1 MRERVALSK
10 VSGTLSSAK
19 AEPQVILGEQGGYRT
34 TAGRPEGRLCSCIVA
49 GASTRSGL
57 LRIRPAARS
66 THGLFETSREG
77 SEKTVNAAALAEP
90 DSAPQ
95 SGRDQSNDH
104 PAAGRFAEFFA
115 GIGLVREAI
124 EPLGW
129 QCVFANDIAPRK
141 EEMYRRRF
149 GGEHFRLGDIHELGI
164 GDLPA
169 GLDLVTASF
178 PCIDLS
184 LAGNRA
190 GLAGR
195 HSGTIWPFLDIVTA
209 LCIRRTPPSAVLLE
223 NVTGFLTSRGGD
235 DLAHVCRRLAAVD
248 YVIDLLV
255 VDARWFRPQSRP
267 RLFVTAQQRER
278 GGEPWRPSDSRPS
291 RVRPAAVRRFEA
303 AHPELPFV
311 DLRLPVPPARALA
324 PLVSVLDDLP
334 PGDARWWPEGRTT
347 ALVAE
352 MAPQNRRRVDELL
365 AGERDGVATMYRRRR
380 NGRTVGELRP
390 DRLAGCLRTPQGGSS
405 VQFLVDC
412 RSGAP
417 RIRPLTGREY
427 ARLQGAD
434 SFPIEVNDRQ
444 ARLGF
449 GDAVCVQAVRWL
461 VQHAFDAERSAA
473 LDAPASSRATAP
485 IQFPY
490 APPTSGRDEPQ
501 QPLFK

>member
-1 MRERVALSK
+1 M
-10 VSGTLSSAK
+10 
-19 AEPQVILGEQGGYRT
+19 
-34 TAGRPEGRLCSCIVA
+34 
-49 GASTRSGL
+49 
-57 LRIRPAARS
+57 
-66 THGLFETSREG
+66 FETSREG
-77 SEKTVNAAALAEP
+77 SEKNASAPALAVP
-90 DSAPQ
+90 DSATKP
-95 SGRDQSNDH
+95 GERDRLSDA
-104 PAAGRFAEFFA
+104 PTAGRFAEFFA

-141 EEMYRRRF
+141 EGMYRRRF
-149 GGEHFRLGDIHELGI
+149 GGEHFHLGDIHDLGL
-164 GDLPA
+164 GDLPPR
-169 GLDLVTASF
+169 LDLVTASF

-209 LCIRRTPPSAVLLE
+209 LCIQRTPPSAVLLE
-223 NVTGFLTSRGGD
+223 NVTGFLTSRDGA
-235 DLAHVCRRLAAVD
+235 DLADVCRRLAAVD
-248 YVIDLLV
+248 YDIDVLV

-267 RLFVTAQQRER
+267 RLFVAARQRKLE
-278 GGEPWRPSDSRPS
+278 GPWRRSDSEHS

-311 DLRLPVPPARALA
+311 DLPLPAPPADA
-324 PLVSVLDDLP
+324 PDTLISVLEDLP
-334 PGDARWWPEGRTT
+334 PDDARWWPEDRTA
-347 ALVAE
+347 ALVTE
-352 MAPQNRRRVDELL
+352 MAPQNRHRVDELL

-412 RSGAP
+412 RSGGP
-417 RIRPLTGREY
+417 RIRPLTGPEY

-461 VQHAFDAERSAA
+461 VQYAFDPARSAA
-473 LDAPASSRATAP
+473 QNAPASARETAT
-485 IQFPY
+485 IQFPH
-490 APPTSGRDEPQ
+490 APPTSGRGEPQ
-501 QPLFK
+501 RPLFD

>member
-1 MRERVALSK
+1 M
-10 VSGTLSSAK
+10 
-19 AEPQVILGEQGGYRT
+19 
-34 TAGRPEGRLCSCIVA
+34 
-49 GASTRSGL
+49 
-57 LRIRPAARS
+57 
-66 THGLFETSREG
+66 FETSRQT
-77 SEKTVNAAALAEP
+77 SENTAEAPGHAVATSTSCPGPGEQDQTTNAL
-90 DSAPQ
+90 
-95 SGRDQSNDH
+95 
-104 PAAGRFAEFFA
+104 AAGRFAEFFA

-149 GGEHFRLGDIHELGI
+149 GDEHFHLGDIHDLGV
-164 GDLPA
+164 GDLPR

-195 HSGTIWPFLDIVTA
+195 HSGTIWPFLDIVTG

-223 NVTGFLTSRGGD
+223 NVTGFLTSRGGA
-235 DLAHVCRRLAAVD
+235 DLAAVCRRLAAVD
-248 YVIDLLV
+248 YVIDVLF

-267 RLFVTAQQRER
+267 RLFVAARQRDA
-278 GGEPWRPSDSRPS
+278 GGPWRPADSRPS
-291 RVRPAAVRRFEA
+291 RVRPAGVRRFEA
-303 AHPELPFV
+303 AHPDLPFV
-311 DLRLPVPPARALA
+311 DLPLPPPPAKA
-324 PLVSVLDDLP
+324 PGTLVAVLEDLP
-334 PGDARWWPEGRTT
+334 PDDDRWWPEDRVTT
-347 ALVAE
+347 LVAE

-365 AGERDGVATMYRRRR
+365 AGERDGVATMFRRRR
-380 NGRTVGELRP
+380 HGRTVGELRP

-412 RSGAP
+412 RSGTP

-434 SFPIEVNDRQ
+434 SFPIEVGDRQ

-461 VQHAFDAERSAA
+461 VQHAFASECKPA
-473 LDAPASSRATAP
+473 LDSPSALDKTAAVRY
-485 IQFPY
+485 PY
-490 APPTSGRDEPQ
+490 APPTSGRNEPQ
-501 QPLFK
+501 RPLFK

>member
-1 MRERVALSK
+1 M
-10 VSGTLSSAK
+10 
-19 AEPQVILGEQGGYRT
+19 
-34 TAGRPEGRLCSCIVA
+34 
-49 GASTRSGL
+49 
-57 LRIRPAARS
+57 
-66 THGLFETSREG
+66 FETSRER
-77 SEKTVNAAALAEP
+77 SEKTANTPVHTVP
-90 DSAPQ
+90 DSGPRPPERDRLSDAPT
-95 SGRDQSNDH
+95 
-104 PAAGRFAEFFA
+104 AGRFAEFFA

-149 GGEHFRLGDIHELGI
+149 GDEHFHLGDIHDLGI
-164 GDLPA
+164 GDLPR

-190 GLAGR
+190 GLAGQ

-209 LCIRRTPPSAVLLE
+209 LCIQRTPPSAVLLE
-223 NVTGFLTSRGGD
+223 NVTGFLTSRGGA
-235 DLAHVCRRLAAVD
+235 DLADVCRRLAAVE
-248 YVIDLLV
+248 YVIDVLL

-267 RLFVTAQQRER
+267 RLFVAARQRDSR
-278 GGEPWRPSDSRPS
+278 GPWHRSDSRPS

-311 DLRLPVPPARALA
+311 DLPLPGPPDQA
-324 PLVSVLDDLP
+324 PHALVSVLQEILP
-334 PGDARWWPEGRTT
+334 DDARWWPEDRTA

-352 MAPQNRRRVDELL
+352 MAPQNRRRVHELQ

-461 VQHAFDAERSAA
+461 VRHAFGSDCGAA
-473 LDAPASSRATAP
+473 LNAQRSSGETAAV
-485 IQFPY
+485 QYPY

-501 QPLFK
+501 RPLFE

>member
-1 MRERVALSK
+1 M
-10 VSGTLSSAK
+10 
-19 AEPQVILGEQGGYRT
+19 
-34 TAGRPEGRLCSCIVA
+34 
-49 GASTRSGL
+49 
-57 LRIRPAARS
+57 
-66 THGLFETSREG
+66 FETSRER
-77 SEKTVNAAALAEP
+77 SEKTAGTSPPAVP
-90 DSAPQ
+90 DSASRLGEQ
-95 SGRDQSNDH
+95 DRRSNA
-104 PAAGRFAEFFA
+104 PVAGRFAEFFA

-149 GGEHFRLGDIHELGI
+149 GGEHFRLGDIHDLGI
-164 GDLPA
+164 GDLPP

-190 GLAGR
+190 GLAGQ
-195 HSGTIWPFLDIVTA
+195 HSGTIWPFLEIVTA
-209 LCIRRTPPSAVLLE
+209 LCIQRTPPSAVLLE
-223 NVTGFLTSRGGD
+223 NVTGFLTSRDGA
-235 DLAHVCRRLAAVD
+235 DLADVCRRLAAVD
-248 YVIDLLV
+248 YVIDVLV

-267 RLFVTAQQRER
+267 RLFVAARQREL
-278 GGEPWRPSDSRPS
+278 GGPWRRSDSRPS

-311 DLRLPVPPARALA
+311 DLPLPAPPAGAHDT
-324 PLVSVLDDLP
+324 LVSVLEDLP
-334 PGDARWWPEGRTT
+334 PDDARWWPEDRTA
-347 ALVAE
+347 ALVAK
-352 MAPQNRRRVDELL
+352 MAPLNRRRVDELQ

-412 RSGAP
+412 RTGAP

-461 VQHAFDAERSAA
+461 VQHAFDAARSAA
-473 LDAPASSRATAP
+473 QNAPASARETAT
-485 IQFPY
+485 IQFPH
-490 APPTSGRDEPQ
+490 APPTSGRGEPQ
-501 QPLFK
+501 RPLFD

>member
-1 MRERVALSK
+1 MF
-10 VSGTLSSAK
+10 GTS
-19 AEPQVILGEQGGYRT
+19 Q
-34 TAGRPEGRLCSCIVA
+34 
-49 GASTRSGL
+49 
-57 LRIRPAARS
+57 
-66 THGLFETSREG
+66 EG
-77 SEKTVNAAALAEP
+77 SEKTANTSSLGAP
-90 DSAPQ
+90 DCASTSRLGGQDRLSDAPV
-95 SGRDQSNDH
+95 
-104 PAAGRFAEFFA
+104 AGRFAEFFA

-129 QCVFANDIAPRK
+129 QCVFANDIATRK

-149 GGEHFRLGDIHELGI
+149 GGEHFHLGDIHELGI
-164 GDLPA
+164 GDLPP

-209 LCIRRTPPSAVLLE
+209 LCIQRTPPSAVLLE
-223 NVTGFLTSRGGD
+223 NVTGFLTSRKGA
-235 DLAHVCRRLAAVD
+235 DLADVCRRLAAVD
-248 YVIDLLV
+248 YVIDVLV

-267 RLFVTAQQRER
+267 RLFVAAQQRQC
-278 GGEPWRPSDSRPS
+278 GGPWRRSGSRPS
-291 RVRPAAVRRFEA
+291 RLRPAAVRRFEA

-311 DLRLPVPPARALA
+311 DLPVPAPPAETRDT
-324 PLVSVLDDLP
+324 LVSVLEALP
-334 PGDARWWPEGRTT
+334 LDDARWWPEDRVAT
-347 ALVAE
+347 LVAD
-352 MAPQNRRRVDELL
+352 MAPQNRRRVNELL

-380 NGRTVGELRP
+380 SGRTVGELRR
-390 DRLAGCLRTPQGGSS
+390 DRIAGCLRTPQGGSS

-412 RSGAP
+412 RSEEP

-434 SFPIEVNDRQ
+434 SFPIEVGDRQ

-461 VQHAFDAERSAA
+461 VQHAFDPERSAA
-473 LDAPASSRATAP
+473 LDAPASSRAATS

-490 APPTSGRDEPQ
+490 AAPTSGRDEPQ
-501 QPLFK
+501 RPLFE

>member
-1 MRERVALSK
+1 M
-10 VSGTLSSAK
+10 
-19 AEPQVILGEQGGYRT
+19 
-34 TAGRPEGRLCSCIVA
+34 
-49 GASTRSGL
+49 
-57 LRIRPAARS
+57 
-66 THGLFETSREG
+66 FETSRER
-77 SEKTVNAAALAEP
+77 SETTASGTVCAVSDAATKPSGLEQQN
-90 DSAPQ
+90 DSLEA
-95 SGRDQSNDH
+95 S
-104 PAAGRFAEFFA
+104 RFAEFFA

-129 QCVFANDIAPRK
+129 RCVFANDIAPRK

-149 GGEHFRLGDIHELGI
+149 GGEHFLLGDIHDLGV
-164 GDLPA
+164 GDLPP

-190 GLAGR
+190 GLAGQ

-209 LCIRRTPPSAVLLE
+209 LCIQRTPPSAVLLE
-223 NVTGFLTSRGGD
+223 NVTGFLTSRGGA
-235 DLAHVCRRLAAVD
+235 DLADVCRRLAAVH
-248 YVIDLLV
+248 YVIDVLF

-267 RLFVTAQQRER
+267 RLFVAAKQRER
-278 GGEPWRPSDSRPS
+278 GGPWRRSDSRPS

-311 DLRLPVPPARALA
+311 DLPLPAPPAET
-324 PLVSVLDDLP
+324 PGTLVSVLEDLP
-334 PGDARWWPEGRTT
+334 PDDVRWWPEDRTA
-347 ALVAE
+347 ALVTD
-352 MAPQNRRRVDELL
+352 MAPQNRGRVEELL
-365 AGERDGVATMYRRRR
+365 AGERDGVATMFRRRR

-461 VQHAFDAERSAA
+461 VRHAFGSDCRAA
-473 LDAPASSRATAP
+473 LNARRSSGETAAV
-485 IQFPY
+485 QYPY
-490 APPTSGRDEPQ
+490 APPTCGQDEPQ
-501 QPLFK
+501 RPLFE

>member
-1 MRERVALSK
+1 MFETSPERSERTASNTARAAPAT
-10 VSGTLSSAK
+10 GTEL
-19 AEPQVILGEQGGYRT
+19 EQQ
-34 TAGRPEGRLCSCIVA
+34 AGRPE
-49 GASTRSGL
+49 
-57 LRIRPAARS
+57 
-66 THGLFETSREG
+66 
-77 SEKTVNAAALAEP
+77 
-90 DSAPQ
+90 
-95 SGRDQSNDH
+95 
-104 PAAGRFAEFFA
+104 AGRFAEFFA

-149 GGEHFRLGDIHELGI
+149 GGEHFLLGDIHDLGV
-164 GDLPA
+164 GDLPP

-190 GLAGR
+190 GLAGQ

-209 LCIRRTPPSAVLLE
+209 LCIQRRPPAAVLLE
-223 NVTGFLTSRGGD
+223 NVTGFLTSRGGA
-235 DLAHVCRRLAAVD
+235 DLADVCRRLAAVD
-248 YVIDLLV
+248 YVIDVLS

-267 RLFVTAQQRER
+267 RLFVAARQREQ
-278 GGEPWRPSDSRPS
+278 GSPWRQSGSQPS
-291 RVRPAAVRRFEA
+291 RLRPAAIRRFEA
-303 AHPELPFV
+303 AHPDLPFV
-311 DLRLPVPPARALA
+311 DLPLPAPPAEA
-324 PLVSVLDDLP
+324 PGTLVAVLEDLP
-334 PGDARWWPEGRTT
+334 PDDERWWPEDRVV
-347 ALVAE
+347 ALVAD

-365 AGERDGVATMYRRRR
+365 AGERDGVATMFRRRR
-380 NGRTVGELRP
+380 HGRTVGELRP

-412 RSGAP
+412 RSETP

-434 SFPIEVNDRQ
+434 SFPIEVGDRQ

-461 VQHAFDAERSAA
+461 VRHAFGSDCRAVPNTPRSFNET
-473 LDAPASSRATAP
+473 ATV
-485 IQFPY
+485 QYPY
-490 APPTSGRDEPQ
+490 APPTTGPGEPQ
-501 QPLFK
+501 RPLFK

>member
-1 MRERVALSK
+1 M
-10 VSGTLSSAK
+10 
-19 AEPQVILGEQGGYRT
+19 
-34 TAGRPEGRLCSCIVA
+34 
-49 GASTRSGL
+49 
-57 LRIRPAARS
+57 
-66 THGLFETSREG
+66 FETSREG
-77 SEKTVNAAALAEP
+77 SEKTATTPGLAAT
-90 DSAPQ
+90 DSASLP
-95 SGRDQSNDH
+95 GERDRLSNT
-104 PAAGRFAEFFA
+104 PAASRFAEFFA

-149 GGEHFRLGDIHELGI
+149 GGEHFLLGDIHDLGI
-164 GDLPA
+164 GDLPP

-209 LCIRRTPPSAVLLE
+209 LCIQRTPPSAVLLE
-223 NVTGFLTSRGGD
+223 NVTGFLTSRDGA
-235 DLAHVCRRLAAVD
+235 DLADVCRRLAAVD
-248 YVIDLLV
+248 YDIDVLV

-267 RLFVTAQQRER
+267 RLFVAALQRER
-278 GGEPWRPSDSRPS
+278 GGPWRRPDSRPS
-291 RVRPAAVRRFEA
+291 PVRPAAVRRFEA

-311 DLRLPVPPARALA
+311 DLPLPAPPADA
-324 PLVSVLDDLP
+324 PDTLISVLEDLQP
-334 PGDARWWPEGRTT
+334 DDARWWPEDRTA
-347 ALVAE
+347 ALVTE
-352 MAPQNRRRVDELL
+352 MAPQNRHRVDELL
-365 AGERDGVATMYRRRR
+365 AGERDGVSTMYRRRR

-461 VQHAFDAERSAA
+461 VQHAFDPARSAA
-473 LDAPASSRATAP
+473 QNAPASARETAT
-485 IQFPY
+485 IQFPH
-490 APPTSGRDEPQ
+490 APPTSGRGEPQ
-501 QPLFK
+501 RPLFD

>member
-1 MRERVALSK
+1 M
-10 VSGTLSSAK
+10 
-19 AEPQVILGEQGGYRT
+19 
-34 TAGRPEGRLCSCIVA
+34 
-49 GASTRSGL
+49 
-57 LRIRPAARS
+57 
-66 THGLFETSREG
+66 FETSRER
-77 SEKTVNAAALAEP
+77 SEKTAEALAPAVAVSASALEP
-90 DSAPQ
+90 SEQEQRTNASAT
-95 SGRDQSNDH
+95 
-104 PAAGRFAEFFA
+104 GRFAEFFA

-149 GGEHFRLGDIHELGI
+149 GGEHFHLGDIHDLGV
-164 GDLPA
+164 GDLPR

-209 LCIRRTPPSAVLLE
+209 LCIQRTPPTAVLLE
-223 NVTGFLTSRGGD
+223 NVTGFLTSRGGA
-235 DLAHVCRRLAAVD
+235 DLADVCRRLAAVD
-248 YVIDLLV
+248 YVIDLLF

-267 RLFVTAQQRER
+267 RLFVAARQRA
-278 GGEPWRPSDSRPS
+278 GGGPWHPADSRPS
-291 RVRPAAVRRFEA
+291 RVRPAGVRRFEA

-311 DLRLPVPPARALA
+311 DLALPAPPAEASGTLA
-324 PLVSVLDDLP
+324 SVLEDVAPD
-334 PGDARWWPEGRTT
+334 DARWWPIDRTA

-352 MAPQNRRRVDELL
+352 MASQNRQRVDELL
-365 AGERDGVATMYRRRR
+365 AGERDGVATMFRRRR
-380 NGRTVGELRP
+380 HGRTVGELRP

-412 RSGAP
+412 RSGEP

-461 VQHAFDAERSAA
+461 VRHAFGTDCRASRNATES
-473 LDAPASSRATAP
+473 LDEAVAVRY
-485 IQFPY
+485 PY

-501 QPLFK
+501 RPLFK